1 MDFEIGTV
9 VVENEGFYRGT
20 EFTVTSEYTGTHPHF
35 GERKL
40 IAPALP
46 KPKKLTDV
54 QIAFRDDPDVLGIIW
69 EQYQR
74 GGRILI
80 SCQGSRV
87 DYLASDLS
95 GITSLS
101 ELDALDYISP
111 ASEKTHHAKFYVMLP
126 VGADENFYQ
135 RVSNFF
141 GSRTTKAS
149 TKEVQYNS
157 RDLSEWLMKEHGV
170 LPERRIQ

>member
-1 MDFEIGTV
+1 MDIKIGTV
-9 VVENEGFYRGT
+9 VIETEGFFKGT
-20 EFTVTSEYTGTHPHF
+20 EFTLTGEYTGTHPHF

-40 IAPALP
+40 IAPELP
-46 KPKKLTDV
+46 KPLRLTDV

-69 EQYQR
+69 NQYQK

-87 DYLASDLS
+87 DYLASYLS
-95 GITSLS
+95 SITSLS

-111 ASEKTHHAKFYVMLP
+111 ASEKTHAMKFYVRLP
-126 VGADENFYQ
+126 VGADESFYQ

-157 RDLSEWLMKEHGV
+157 RDLSEWLVKEHGV
-170 LPERRIQ
+170 LPEKRV